1 MLTNLFETNGHW
13 APLERC
19 IFIVLCIISTICR
32 TFCGVINSLLHA
44 CACTALWLWCLAPTL
59 SFWRPKLMPFISIY
73 TNSRYL
79 PMRLF
84 LFCVMRFGQGGWGG
98 RWRGWKTT
106 NHLTPRNALQLQGK
120 AKKKQPPHPPPW
132 LGGVRPPLISYIHK
146 VLQFSRRTERKFRQ
160 TCMLLGEL
168 HA

>member
-1 MLTNLFETNGHW
+1 MKILLRYIQSSMLTNLFETNGHW

-32 TFCGVINSLLHA
+32 TFCGVINSLLHL

-59 SFWRPKLMPFISIY
+59 SFWRPKLMPFIPIY

-98 RWRGWKTT
+98 GGGEV
-106 NHLTPRNALQLQGK
+106 GK
-120 AKKKQPPHPPPW
+120 LPITLHRETHCKARQRKNNLPPSW
-132 LGGVRPPLISYIHK
+132 LGGGSDHIYFPTYIRCCNLPEDGTK
-146 VLQFSRRTERKFRQ
+146 I
-160 TCMLLGEL
+160 
-168 HA
+168 